1 VRTSYA
7 SLDLDTTN
15 LPSEQ
20 ASARGWWDL
29 EENMSSRTAFLSKL
43 IGIYCIVVSLAM
55 LAHKQATVE
64 MVIALVHDAPLLF
77 LTGFIALTAG
87 LAMVLCHNVWS
98 GGAAPVIVTLIGWAS
113 LVKGALILFLPPAAE
128 ADVFLGG
135 LYYARLFY
143 LYAAFSLL
151 IGIYLTYAGAKSTAH

>member
-1 VRTSYA
+1 
-7 SLDLDTTN
+7 

-20 ASARGWWDL
+20 AATRGWWDL

-43 IGIYCIVVSLAM
+43 IGIYCIVISLAM

-64 MVIALVHDAPLLF
+64 VVIALVHDAPLLF
-77 LTGFIALTAG
+77 VTGLIALTAG

-113 LVKGALILFLPPAAE
+113 LVKGALILFLPPASE

-135 LYYARLFY
+135 LYHARLFY
-143 LYAAFSLL
+143 LYVAFSLL
-151 IGIYLTYAGAKSTAH
+151 IGIYLTYAGAKSTTH